1 MSVESVFCEQPMKK
15 KVANITM
22 RKDFWTCF
30 MCKTLGELGSVH
42 HNPPLE
48 VIVQSELA
56 IHHIAAKELRNLFP
70 NKSGDALIAVYF
82 NEEGVELRNAAKP
95 KHKGFKVDF
104 LGIDRRTGAGNLS
117 RKQPL
122 PKAIGQS
129 TNSVIDVT
137 AGFCSDAFRLAMM
150 GYKVTALERSPV
162 IATLVEDGIRRAK
175 EDNEFW
181 LEFGARFHFVRA
193 DILNGYDPEPHD
205 VAYLDPM
212 FPPKRKKSALPP
224 GPIQRI
230 QSLVGFDNPKE
241 TRALFQRALEIATK
255 KVVLKRPTYAQELHQ
270 KPAHVFEGK
279 LVRYEVYLQPTVT

>member
-1 MSVESVFCEQPMKK
+1 
-15 KVANITM
+15 
-22 RKDFWTCF
+22 
-30 MCKTLGELGSVH
+30 MCKTPNELGSVH

-48 VIVQSELA
+48 VIVQSELD
-56 IHHIAAKELRNLFP
+56 IHHIAAAELSAQFP
-70 NKSGDALIAVYF
+70 NNSREATIAVYF
-82 NEEGVELRNAAKP
+82 NEDGNATKP

-129 TNSVIDVT
+129 TRSVLDVT
-137 AGFCSDAFRLAMM
+137 AGFCGDAFRLSMM
-150 GYKVTALERSPV
+150 GYSVTALERSPV

-175 EDNEFW
+175 EDREFW
-181 LEFGARFHFVRA
+181 AEFGEHFRFVRG
-193 DILNGYDPEPHD
+193 DILDGNTPEPHD
-205 VAYLDPM
+205 VVYMDPM

-230 QSLVGFDNPKE
+230 QSLVGFDNPNE
-241 TRALFQRALEIATK
+241 TIELFNHAFEFATK
-255 KVVLKRPTYAQELHQ
+255 KIVLKRPTYTKELLQ

-279 LVRYEVYLQPTVT
+279 LARYEVYLKPSFT